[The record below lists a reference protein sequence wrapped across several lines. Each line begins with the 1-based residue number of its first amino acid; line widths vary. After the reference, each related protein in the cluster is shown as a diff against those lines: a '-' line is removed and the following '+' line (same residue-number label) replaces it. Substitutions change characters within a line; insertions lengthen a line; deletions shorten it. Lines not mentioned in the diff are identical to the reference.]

1 MDELLEVLE
10 SVKPDVDFSNET
22 ELVDGGILNSFDLV
36 MIVGELQ
43 DHYDIAVPADEI
55 LPEHFNSA
63 EAILDLI
70 EDIQDRI

>member
-1 MDELLEVLE
+1 MDELLEVLD
-10 SVKPDVDFSNET
+10 SVKPDVDFANET
-22 ELVDGGILNSFDLV
+22 ALVDGGVLNSFDLV

-43 DHYDIAVPADEI
+43 DHYDITIPADEI